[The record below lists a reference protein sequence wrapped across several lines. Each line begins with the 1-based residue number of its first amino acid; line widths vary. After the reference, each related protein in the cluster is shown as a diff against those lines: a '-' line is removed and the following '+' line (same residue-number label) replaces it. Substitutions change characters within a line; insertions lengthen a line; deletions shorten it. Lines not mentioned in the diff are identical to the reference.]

1 MMNILSCPWFL
12 AVYFDVA
19 AEICTFDYTFENT
32 SDDGNFLKS
41 SLSLVSI
48 WSWTCRDCVASV
60 VELESESISTTLATQ
75 SRHVHDHMETRLY
88 NTCYSIP
95 LAAKRFKIFVRR
107 DGLNIDIRSHESRRL
122 NKWLEAELDIGFI
135 ITSGIQFISSITINF
150 LHNDLFGTLCFCR
163 RHRLAILQL
172 KVCI

>member
-1 MMNILSCPWFL
+1 MF
-12 AVYFDVA
+12 Y
-19 AEICTFDYTFENT
+19 
-32 SDDGNFLKS
+32 
-41 SLSLVSI
+41 
-48 WSWTCRDCVASV
+48 
-60 VELESESISTTLATQ
+60 
-75 SRHVHDHMETRLY
+75 HVHDFSPCTSTSQLKSAHLTTHLRILLTMEISWSRVY

-107 DGLNIDIRSHESRRL
+107 NGLNIDIRSHENRRL